1 MGFSFIHAADMHL
14 DTPFEGIARVSPEIA
29 SQLRDASLDAFD
41 GLVDCAIRNDAA
53 FVLLAGDNY
62 DGSVRGVRAQLR
74 MLRGLERLSA
84 RGIKTFI
91 INGNHDPPEGWSA
104 VKSWPEGVTV
114 FGHET
119 VASAAVERGGVHL
132 ATVHGI
138 SFSQRTAG
146 ENLAA
151 RFTRASAPGFH
162 VGLLHC
168 SAGANTEHE
177 SCCPT
182 TVRDLQEAG
191 MNYWALGHVHK
202 REFLCEGGPW
212 IVYPG
217 NLQGRSPKPSECG
230 AKGAVVVEVDGSQ
243 VVRVEFAPLDR
254 VRFAVS
260 FVDVSTLADLPALR
274 RMLVQRLEQLRKEH
288 EGRGLLV
295 RAVLRGRGGVH
306 RDLIRLGAV
315 EALCEDLRG
324 ECKGMEPFVW
334 WESIQDATRSR
345 IDVEQVR
352 LRGDFLSELV
362 KVAERI
368 GAGEE
373 SRAAFFRDVCANL
386 PAARLQGRI
395 PELDGGAEAEELE
408 RAVMLALELLEEE
421 SDS

>member
-1 MGFSFIHAADMHL
+1 MGFTFIHAADMHL
-14 DTPFEGIARVSPEIA
+14 DTPFEGIARVSPA
-29 SQLRDASLDAFD
+29 VAAQLRDASLEAFD
-41 GLVDCAIRNDAA
+41 ALVDCAIRNDAA

-62 DGSVRGVRAQLR
+62 DGAERGVRAQLR

-84 RGIKTFI
+84 RGIQTFI
-91 INGNHDPPEGWSA
+91 VNGNHDPPEGWSA
-104 VKSWPEGVTV
+104 VKSWPEGVKV
-114 FGHET
+114 FGHEA
-119 VASAAVERGGVHL
+119 VESAAVEREGVRL

-168 SAGANTEHE
+168 SAGVNTEHE

-182 TVRDLQEAG
+182 TVRDLQAAG
-191 MNYWALGHVHK
+191 MNYWALGHIHK

-217 NLQGRSPKPSECG
+217 NLQGRSAKPSECG
-230 AKGAVVVEVDGSQ
+230 AKGAVVVEVDGGQ
-243 VVRVEFAPLDR
+243 VARVEFAPVDR
-254 VRFAVS
+254 VRFVVAP
-260 FVDVSTLADLPALR
+260 VDVSTLADLPELR
-274 RMLVQRLEQLRKEH
+274 RMLVRRLEQLRKEH

-306 RDLIRLGAV
+306 RDLIRAGAA

-324 ECKGMEPFVW
+324 ECKDMEPFVW
-334 WESIQDATRSR
+334 WESIQDATRPNL
-345 IDVEQVR
+345 DTEQVR
-352 LRGDFLSELV
+352 KRGDFLSELV

-373 SRAAFFRDVCANL
+373 ERAAFFREVCANL

-395 PELDGGAEAEELE
+395 PEPDGGVEAEELE
-408 RAVMLALELLEEE
+408 RAVMLALDLLEEKT
-421 SDS
+421 DS

>member
-1 MGFSFIHAADMHL
+1 VGFSFIHAADMHL

>member
-14 DTPFEGIARVSPEIA
+14 DTPFEGIARVSPEVA
-29 SQLRDASLDAFD
+29 TRLRDASLDAFD
-41 GLVDCAIRNDAA
+41 GLVDCAIRIDAA

-84 RGIKTFI
+84 RGIKAFI
-91 INGNHDPPEGWSA
+91 VNGNHDPPEGWSA

-114 FGHET
+114 FGHEE
-119 VASAAVERGGVHL
+119 VASVAVEREGVQL

-138 SFSQRTAG
+138 SFSQRTSG

-151 RFTRASAPGFH
+151 RFTRTSAPGFH
-162 VGLLHC
+162 VGMLHC

-182 TVRDLQEAG
+182 TVRDLQGAG

-254 VRFAVS
+254 VRFVVPS
-260 FVDVSTLADLPALR
+260 VDVSTLADLPSLR

-324 ECKGMEPFVW
+324 ECRGMDPFVW
-334 WESIQDATRSR
+334 WESIQDATRPR
-345 IDVEQVR
+345 IDLEQVR
-352 LRGDFLSELV
+352 MRGDFLSELV

-368 GAGEE
+368 GADDAE
-373 SRAAFFRDVCANL
+373 RASFIQDVCANL